1 MASPCLANSHSA
13 APCAEIGSSLHR
25 RQTALQGRGAGGA
38 NRGPWGW
45 VSPSPSPSPRAVEAC
60 IRYPWAVHGGLTTLC
75 FLIPPKPSCNPS
87 CSIGIEFTA
96 SREQGI
102 SNGPGARWRGNHD
115 TARPLLPER
124 GRGLTPLPCGG
135 DSEDGGDEEG
145 VGGGWEGG
153 DAQGEVARA
162 ACRDR
167 RAGLIQDAATG
178 RGPAGVGANKGRDP
192 TPLPVQ

>member
-145 VGGGWEGG
+145 GGRVWEEDG
-153 DAQGEVARA
+153 RA
-162 ACRDR
+162 VM
-167 RAGLIQDAATG
+167 
-178 RGPAGVGANKGRDP
+178 PKVK
-192 TPLPVQ
+192 LPVRPVETIGQA